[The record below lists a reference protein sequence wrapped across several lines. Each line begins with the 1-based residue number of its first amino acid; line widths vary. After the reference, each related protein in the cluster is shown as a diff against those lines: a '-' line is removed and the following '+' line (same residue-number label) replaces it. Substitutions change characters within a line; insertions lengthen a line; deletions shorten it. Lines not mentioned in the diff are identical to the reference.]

1 MPGFVTHYVFGVNAY
16 KKLSNPDIKR
26 IIKARHNV
34 FSLGLQGP
42 DIFFYF
48 MPSSLGFKPNIA
60 NIMHKKRTGEF
71 FRSLIDGVSIFDR
84 KKDYEIA
91 YTYIQGFMGHYLLDT
106 NLHPYVYS
114 RVGTSV
120 SKQTLGIHFGLETD
134 IDREVLMHYKGMKQN
149 DFSHLSVIS
158 LSKHEKNI
166 IARLLNSAILKTY
179 GITITPTVIKAS
191 MVSFGIESLLLTD
204 PNMRKHR
211 FVSFIENHTLGYGL
225 VSPLLINECRH
236 SEDPCNESH
245 SEWINPWEPAMRG
258 TASVYEMM
266 DSLQNKYAD
275 LMESMNLALND
286 SHNMLQDDNPKI
298 LALLG
303 NNSYSSGFDC
313 RKRIAREP

>member
-16 KKLSNPDIKR
+16 KKLSNPDIKG
-26 IIKARHNV
+26 IIQKRHNA

-84 KKDYEIA
+84 KKDYDIA
-91 YTYIQGFMGHYLLDT
+91 YAYIQGFMGHYLLDT
-106 NLHPYVYS
+106 NMHPYVYS

-191 MVSFGIESLLLTD
+191 MVSFAIESVLLMD
-204 PNMRKHR
+204 PNMKKHR
-211 FVSFIENHTLGYGL
+211 FVSFIENHTVGYGL
-225 VSPLLINECRH
+225 VSPLLINECRQ
-236 SEDPCNESH
+236 SEDPCNEAH
-245 SEWINPWEPAMRG
+245 NEWVNPWEPAMRG
-258 TASVYEMM
+258 TSSVFEMM

-275 LMESMNLALND
+275 LMESMDSALND
-286 SHNMLQDDNPKI
+286 SHNMLQDDHPKI